1 MIGDTLHAL
10 TPKINDACFCNLM
23 KILEK
28 NLICLF
34 LRENRIID
42 IAHQGPLKAKVIC
55 VSLSF
60 AEGRHDVIKQILT
73 DVCFAVEDSDIREK
87 CDSIVERR
95 IKEPSV
101 LEHNFFYIL
110 SALQN
115 KYGKIVFFLDSE
127 QGIAQFSDVEKDLFD
142 KIKTKPS
149 LNQIRFLTEIDG
161 NDKNLIQQNKTKL
174 PSIRIIP
181 MEEIENQSK
190 MVFISHKWD
199 NGSGT
204 SAVSIEE
211 ALADKGIKY
220 SIDKKDCELG
230 DDIRKYETIV
240 GSGAVVIAV
249 VNEKYMESIA
259 CMRELA
265 IVFEKGDVEDRLCFV
280 LCADR
285 QVFKPEEQ
293 KNYLDKWERKKEE
306 LESKVC
312 DEPDNIIYKER
323 IKSIDSIIKYTPDI
337 WRYVENHNTI
347 GSYELAEN
355 KWERLVKR
363 VLELIGKS
371 DDQRDEIAKNDGPAA
386 ASYVCNGGKQVIIN
400 GPQNIGG
407 DFNM

>member
-10 TPKINDACFCNLM
+10 TPKINGACFCNLM
-23 KILEK
+23 NCLKE
-28 NLICLF
+28 NQVCLF
-34 LRENRIID
+34 LRENQTID
-42 IAHQGPLKAKVIC
+42 IAHQDPLRAKVIC

-73 DVCFAVEDSDIREK
+73 DVYFTIEDAEIREK
-87 CDSIVERR
+87 CDSIVVKR
-95 IKEPSV
+95 IREQSV
-101 LEHNFFYIL
+101 LEHKFFDIL

-115 KYGKIVFFLDSE
+115 KYGMIVFFLDSE

-149 LNQIRFLTEIDG
+149 LNQIRFLTEIEG
-161 NDKNLIQQNKTKL
+161 NDKNLIQQNITKL
-174 PSIRIIP
+174 PNIRIIT
-181 MEEIENQSK
+181 MKNIEEQLK

-204 SAVSIEE
+204 SAVSIGE

-230 DDIRKYETIV
+230 DDIRKYEAIV

-265 IVFEKGDVEDRLCFV
+265 IVFEKGNVEERLCFV

-306 LESKVC
+306 LESELC
-312 DEPDNIIYKER
+312 GEPDNIIYKER
-323 IKSIDSIIKYTPDI
+323 LESINSIIKYTPDI

-371 DDQRDEIAKNDGPAA
+371 DNQRDEIAKNDGPAA